1 MKFRNIYIAV
11 LGLISVNAFAISK
24 LPLPAEV
31 FQVNGRNAFVM
42 KPEKP
47 AAGKPWVWYAPTLKS
62 YPHHSQQFYFE
73 QFLKHGIAVAG
84 YDLGEVRGAPESS
97 AQFTVFYDAMVA
109 KGYSA
114 MPVLLG
120 QSRGGLMMLCWA
132 FRNPDK
138 VGAFAGIYPVCNIA
152 NWPLQRS
159 KHSVLADYGMSKEEI
174 LANLDQLNPV
184 VNLDGLAKA
193 GVPMFII
200 HGDSD
205 RVVPY
210 RDNSALIKTAYEKAG
225 GEIEVKMVPGK
236 GHAEVSEFFRDQD
249 LLEFIF
255 KHAKVIGGNK
265 ENGDIV
271 VSPYP
276 SDHRS
281 VVATFTLANQ
291 QADTESSESWSFCSI
306 PDFLNFDI
314 EYPQEGW
321 EDALGFILDSMKK
334 ENPAF
339 AMVAGDLVMGHWGPT
354 KKDVNKWADL
364 YYPQWTK
371 RWADHKLKVYTALGD
386 HEIGDNPWR
395 GNKAKLVPH
404 YKDAF
409 RRHLKMPLNG
419 PDHMKGTAFYWTHKN
434 ALFVSVDVFE
444 SGKSD
449 QGEIAA
455 GVTGAQLKWFEGVL
469 KNHRDQVDHIIVM
482 GHTPVLRP
490 VRTFS
495 SSGMLTVQGPES
507 AFWKTMVKYEVDLYL
522 CGEVHA
528 VTCKQQDGIQQV
540 SHGGLLGRTDKPNYM
555 LVTVKKDR
563 LEVTLKEIDLIN
575 GKGRLQQQKKKLG
588 PWDTITITDER
599 KKQGFTPIGHVTIV
613 KKDGKKS
620 FESITGFFDEKN
632 NPKK

>member
-1 MKFRNIYIAV
+1 MNRKSMKFRNIYIAV

-42 KPEKP
+42 EPEKP

-73 QFLKHGIAVAG
+73 QYLKHGIAVAG

-97 AQFTVFYDAMVA
+97 AQFTGFYDAMVA
-109 KGYSA
+109 KGYSV

-184 VNLDGLAKA
+184 GNLDGLAEA

-255 KHAKVIGGNK
+255 KHAK
-265 ENGDIV
+265 E
-271 VSPYP
+271 
-276 SDHRS
+276 
-281 VVATFTLANQ
+281 
-291 QADTESSESWSFCSI
+291 
-306 PDFLNFDI
+306 
-314 EYPQEGW
+314 
-321 EDALGFILDSMKK
+321 
-334 ENPAF
+334 
-339 AMVAGDLVMGHWGPT
+339 
-354 KKDVNKWADL
+354 
-364 YYPQWTK
+364 
-371 RWADHKLKVYTALGD
+371 
-386 HEIGDNPWR
+386 
-395 GNKAKLVPH
+395 
-404 YKDAF
+404 
-409 RRHLKMPLNG
+409 
-419 PDHMKGTAFYWTHKN
+419 
-434 ALFVSVDVFE
+434 
-444 SGKSD
+444 
-449 QGEIAA
+449 
-455 GVTGAQLKWFEGVL
+455 
-469 KNHRDQVDHIIVM
+469 
-482 GHTPVLRP
+482 
-490 VRTFS
+490 
-495 SSGMLTVQGPES
+495 
-507 AFWKTMVKYEVDLYL
+507 
-522 CGEVHA
+522 
-528 VTCKQQDGIQQV
+528 
-540 SHGGLLGRTDKPNYM
+540 
-555 LVTVKKDR
+555 
-563 LEVTLKEIDLIN
+563 
-575 GKGRLQQQKKKLG
+575 
-588 PWDTITITDER
+588 
-599 KKQGFTPIGHVTIV
+599 
-613 KKDGKKS
+613 
-620 FESITGFFDEKN
+620 
-632 NPKK
+632 